1 MWFTSLIKGLVASIR
16 VLIATLLLIAI
27 TLNFANI
34 IGRYVFNS
42 PINSAEEVMLFL
54 LVAVVFLGNSV
65 VSWEGKQIRMDVF
78 LHMLPPSMRRW
89 LEVFADLVTI
99 AVSLALVWFAWPVI
113 NMLVEFDQRSQAA
126 NVPLF
131 IPQLLI
137 PVGLALTALL
147 TATRL
152 VREIRRQGV
161 AEPDAHNPTEA
172 A

>member
-152 VREIRRQGV
+152 VREVRRQGV